1 MALKAIQLSTDLVTV
16 AEFKDHAGTYLDR
29 VQSSGHPIVITKNG
43 KAVGVIISPAEYDR
57 IQYKQAF
64 MESVAR
70 GVADGDAGR
79 VKSTQDAKREIESAR
94 AAGKNKK

>member
-29 VQSSGHPIVITKNG
+29 VQSTGHPIVITKNG
-43 KAVGVIISPAEYDR
+43 KAAGVIISTEEYDR
-57 IQYKQAF
+57 IYTQRF
-64 MESVAR
+64 MESVAK

-79 VKSTQDAKREIESAR
+79 VVSTEELERQLAERRKTR
-94 AAGKNKK
+94 K

>member
-1 MALKAIQLSTDLVTV
+1 MALKSIQLSTDLVTV

-43 KAVGVIISPAEYDR
+43 KAAGVIVSPAEYDQ

-70 GVADGDAGR
+70 GVADGDAGK
-79 VKSTQDAKREIESAR
+79 VKSTNEAKHDIEVAR
-94 AAGKNKK
+94 VSRKNKK